1 MDLLILTAQQHQ
13 ELLLF
18 TQQVDGDFERSVL
31 IKQGAGYGY
40 NGFELVDWNQ
50 DERVDLLMVNGNNM
64 EIRNAPIKNYHGI
77 RIPQKTPDRPFEEAL
92 I

>member
-31 IKQGAGYGY
+31 IKQEPGM
-40 NGFELVDWNQ
+40 DT
-50 DERVDLLMVNGNNM
+50 MVLNWWTGT
-64 EIRNAPIKNYHGI
+64 R
-77 RIPQKTPDRPFEEAL
+77 
-92 I
+92 